1 MKNKSPDKKQVMI
14 FGAFDIIHPGHLYF
28 IKQAAKL
35 GQVTAV
41 VARDKTIAKVKGK
54 NPYFTE
60 QQRKENLQN
69 LKILHQVILGD
80 KDNPYAVIKKVKP
93 DIILLG
99 PDQKI
104 FVDKLG
110 LNIKKLGLKTK
121 IKRANAW
128 QRDIFQ
134 SKKIRAALEA
144 NEAGFLLIN
153 KPQGLTSH
161 DVIDKLR
168 AICQTRTIGH
178 AGTLDP
184 LAQGV
189 LICGINQAT
198 KLLSWWHL
206 FFKSYRATMRLG
218 QISGTYDSEGQIQT
232 ISTNINLTKPQLKD
246 TLAKFSGHIKQL
258 PPPFSAKKIKGKKA
272 YQLARRG
279 QKIKLEPQTVTIKTI
294 EIIDFSLP
302 YITLD
307 ITCSSG
313 TYIRSLIHDLGD
325 DLGVGAI
332 MTGLTRTSIGPIGI
346 NQTIKLEQLTKDN
359 WQNFLYP
366 ADKLVDEL
374 NKFYLKKLYN

>member
-1 MKNKSPDKKQVMI
+1 MKNKSSDKKQVMI

-60 QQRKENLQN
+60 QQRKEKLQK
-69 LKILHQVILGD
+69 LKILHQVILGSEND
-80 KDNPYAVIKKVKP
+80 PYAVIKKVKP

-104 FVDKLG
+104 FVDKLE

-161 DVIDKLR
+161 DVINKLR

-206 FFKSYRATMRLG
+206 FFKSYQAAMRLG
-218 QISGTYDSEGQIQT
+218 QISDTYDSEGQIQT
-232 ISTNINLTKPQLKD
+232 ISTNINLTRSQLKD
-246 TLAKFSGHIKQL
+246 TLDKFSGHIKQL

-279 QKIKLEPQTVTIKTI
+279 QKIKLEPQMVTIKTI

-332 MTGLTRTSIGPIGI
+332 MTSLTRTAIGPIGI

-374 NKFYLKKLYN
+374 NKFYLEKLYN

>member
-128 QRDIFQ
+128 QRDIFNQ
-134 SKKIRAALEA
+134 KK
-144 NEAGFLLIN
+144 
-153 KPQGLTSH
+153 
-161 DVIDKLR
+161 
-168 AICQTRTIGH
+168 
-178 AGTLDP
+178 
-184 LAQGV
+184 
-189 LICGINQAT
+189 
-198 KLLSWWHL
+198 
-206 FFKSYRATMRLG
+206 
-218 QISGTYDSEGQIQT
+218 
-232 ISTNINLTKPQLKD
+232 
-246 TLAKFSGHIKQL
+246 
-258 PPPFSAKKIKGKKA
+258 
-272 YQLARRG
+272 
-279 QKIKLEPQTVTIKTI
+279 
-294 EIIDFSLP
+294 
-302 YITLD
+302 
-307 ITCSSG
+307 
-313 TYIRSLIHDLGD
+313 
-325 DLGVGAI
+325 
-332 MTGLTRTSIGPIGI
+332 
-346 NQTIKLEQLTKDN
+346 
-359 WQNFLYP
+359 
-366 ADKLVDEL
+366 
-374 NKFYLKKLYN
+374 